1 MPDIYCYSFVE
12 DEPSA
17 EVARRLVANRNAA
30 RQTKLC
36 FCDGHPVVKGGYGN
50 IKKMAPDAFLNMAH
64 AGLHTFI
71 LTDLD
76 TTDCPPTLIRDWFN
90 IPQNQPIALPPEVVF
105 RVPVREVESWL
116 LADHD
121 AFANFM
127 GIPKANF
134 ASKPDEL
141 PDVKQHLLN
150 IIADKGLRKW
160 HKDMRPQANT
170 ASIGP
175 LYNEK
180 LCEFIHENW
189 DPARAATNS
198 PSLDRAIEALKR
210 L

>member
-1 MPDIYCYSFVE
+1 MPDIYCHSFVE

-17 EVARRLVANRNAA
+17 EVARRLVAHRNAA
-30 RQTKLC
+30 CQTTLR
-36 FCDGHPVVKGGYGN
+36 FRDGSPVVKGGYGA
-50 IKKMAPDAFLNMAH
+50 IKKMAPAFLNMAE
-64 AGLHTFI
+64 AGQRTFV

-76 TTDCPPTLIRDWFN
+76 TTDCPPTLIRDWFS
-90 IPQNQPIALPPEVVF
+90 IPQNQPIALPPQVVF

-116 LADHD
+116 LADRG
-121 AFANFM
+121 AFARFM

-134 ASKPDEL
+134 ASRPDDL
-141 PDVKQHLLN
+141 PNAKQHFFN
-150 IIADKGLRKW
+150 VISQKGRRKW
-160 HKDMRPQANT
+160 HKEMLPQAST

-180 LCEFIHENW
+180 LCEFIRTKW

-198 PSLDRAIEALKR
+198 PSLARTIAALKR